1 MVEDVLSVGVGGEE
15 GGPDEEETDVIGSL
29 EDGDE
34 AGGEYTEEVDCDG
47 SIGVVV
53 ATVLE
58 DVVVEARVPD

>member
-1 MVEDVLSVGVGGEE
+1 MGVGGEE
-15 GGPDEEETDVIGSL
+15 GGPDEEEEADVIGSL

-47 SIGVVV
+47 SFGVVS

-58 DVVVEARVPD
+58 DAVVEV

>member
-1 MVEDVLSVGVGGEE
+1 MVEDVLSMGVGGEE
-15 GGPDEEETDVIGSL
+15 GGPDEEEEADVIGSL

-47 SIGVVV
+47 SFGVVS

-58 DVVVEARVPD
+58 DVLVEA